1 MFKKLSFS
9 TLGSAFLVFAL
20 STVAY
25 AAGDEIALAGLKYFT
40 VSVFTAGFAIA
51 FAAFGGSIG
60 QGWSIKNAVEG
71 IARNP
76 ESSGKV
82 TVTLLIG
89 IAMIESLVIYTLV
102 IALIL
107 IYAHPQSAA
116 IAALFGA
123 GH

>member
-1 MFKKLSFS
+1 ME
-9 TLGSAFLVFAL
+9 VQAL
-20 STVAY
+20 QFF
-25 AAGDEIALAGLKYFT
+25 IA
-40 VSVFTAGFAIA
+40 SVTAAGFAIA
-51 FAAFGGSIG
+51 ISSFGCGIAQSIG
-60 QGWSIKNAVEG
+60 LKSAVEG

-89 IAMIESLVIYTLV
+89 LAMIESLCIYALV

-107 IYAHPQSAA
+107 IYAHPQAAA

>member
-9 TLGSAFLVFAL
+9 TLMSVFMLCAL

-40 VSVFTAGFAIA
+40 ISVFTAGFAIA
-51 FAAFGGSIG
+51 LAAFGGSIG

-89 IAMIESLVIYTLV
+89 LAMIESLVIYTLV

-107 IYAHPQSAA
+107 IYAHPQSKA
-116 IAALFGA
+116 IAALFG
-123 GH
+123 H

>member
-9 TLGSAFLVFAL
+9 TLMSAFMLCAL
-20 STVAY
+20 STAAY

-40 VSVFTAGFAIA
+40 ISVFTAGFAIA
-51 FAAFGGSIG
+51 LAAFGGSIG

-89 IAMIESLVIYTLV
+89 LAMIESLVIYTLV

-107 IYAHPQSAA
+107 IYAHPQSKA
-116 IAALFGA
+116 IAALFG
-123 GH
+123 H

>member
-1 MFKKLSFS
+1 MFRKLSFT

-51 FAAFGGSIG
+51 LAAIGGSIG
-60 QGWSIKNAVEG
+60 QGWSIRNAVEG

-82 TVTLLIG
+82 TVTMLIG
-89 IAMIESLVIYTLV
+89 LAMVESLVIYTLV

-107 IYAHPQSAA
+107 IYAHPQSGA

>member
-1 MFKKLSFS
+1 MFKKLSLS
-9 TLGSAFLVFAL
+9 TLMSAFMICAV

-89 IAMIESLVIYTLV
+89 LAMVESLVIYTLV

-107 IYAHPQSAA
+107 IYAHPQSKA
-116 IAALFGA
+116 IAALFG
-123 GH
+123 H

>member
-9 TLGSAFLVFAL
+9 TLGAAFILFAL
-20 STVAY
+20 CTAAY

-89 IAMIESLVIYTLV
+89 LAMVESLVIYTLV
-102 IALIL
+102 VALIL
-107 IYAHPQSAA
+107 LYAYPMSSP
-116 IAALFGA
+116 IKTLVGME
-123 GH
+123 

>member
-9 TLGSAFLVFAL
+9 TLMSAFLLCAL

-25 AAGDEIALAGLKYFT
+25 AAGDELALAGLKYFT

-51 FAAFGGSIG
+51 FAAFGGSLG

-89 IAMIESLVIYTLV
+89 LAMIESLVIYTLV

-107 IYAHPQSAA
+107 IYAHPQSKG
-116 IAALFGA
+116 IAALFG
-123 GH
+123 H